1 MQVQRRLTRTGI
13 HDHANDARKAR
24 ASSLRV
30 GRADDP
36 AEADAD
42 RFADQLLNDLSTR
55 PTMVRRSTPP
65 GADPLGGSP
74 VSVEIES
81 RIRAAGSGRSLP
93 SHMQRA
99 VERQSGRDFGGVR
112 IHTGAE
118 ADQLSTSLQAEAFTV
133 GSDVFFSQGS
143 YQPGTTAG
151 NDVLAH
157 ELGHVMQHGDGL
169 AARSIQRRGS
179 KKDKGAKQ
187 PELSASEG
195 AQQAFDGSSSA
206 ELVTLYDLEK
216 QITTLWGAITK
227 VAKNHTRGNADG
239 QRSAEL
245 IVAAVENILSRL
257 PKVSSQSGQELGKE
271 YPNQFASL
279 CGIKAEAQLILDERL
294 VEEAKR
300 LDTEAYFA
308 EGTTAGRQS
317 GQDDEGNATF
327 DRYKELSKSA
337 GNQAFN
343 DGAIG
348 TGTGEGRDQR
358 SVDGV
363 EAGLRLGLSRGEIA
377 AIITFTVGDYQ
388 YINPA
393 TANKRSWMRTAP
405 DKVGATPEDNLTDK
419 PNQTQEE
426 KDRYTAQLQ
435 EETAR
440 YPDQPDNKE
449 TISDVG
455 RAREIRERDLAT
467 LPAKEYQKKYPAD
480 ARKVAYNKLLPGR
493 LQGAKTRDDEDQ
505 DLTAARVH
513 KLNERNEKLDR
524 RHAEGSRHAGVLV
537 QAMSKLPVYN
547 GDVWRGEFMSHE
559 KFNKQFEGKSTSKLN
574 PFAAKSA
581 ENFKPIQKM
590 PSKEAVASNSK
601 VRSVAEQFAKTESL
615 GKIGEGGKPSLGRK
629 VLWKIH
635 LTNGRDISD
644 LSFNEWEVEVATLP
658 GATFV
663 IDGAAKEGDTVVVS
677 VHQTDNAKFVT
688 PKLKKKTEA
697 GKSTKF
703 DEMNTADGPSK
714 EAMKAGV
721 DMHPAKRPES
731 PNKLQKAKRQK

>member
-1 MQVQRRLTRTGI
+1 MQVQRRLTRSGI
-13 HDHANDARKAR
+13 HDHASDARKAR

-55 PTMVRRSTPP
+55 PTMVRRSTPS

-81 RIRAAGSGRSLP
+81 RIRSAGSGRSLP
-93 SHMQRA
+93 PHMQRA

-133 GSDVFFSQGS
+133 GSDVFFRQGS

-157 ELGHVMQHGDGL
+157 ELGHVVQHGDGL

-206 ELVTLYDLEK
+206 ELVTLYDLQK
-216 QITTLWGAITK
+216 QIDTLWSAITK
-227 VAKNHTRGNADG
+227 VAKNHTPGNADS
-239 QRSAEL
+239 QNAAEL
-245 IVAAVENILSRL
+245 IVAAVDNILWRL
-257 PKVSSQSGQELGKE
+257 PKVSSQSGKEFGKE

-279 CGIKAEAQLILDERL
+279 RGIKAEAQLILDERL
-294 VEEAKR
+294 VEEAKK
-300 LDTEAYFA
+300 LDTESYFA
-308 EGTTAGRQS
+308 EGTSAGRQS
-317 GQDDEGNATF
+317 GVDGDGNATF
-327 DRYKELSKSA
+327 ARYKELSPSA
-337 GNQAFN
+337 QNNAFN
-343 DGAIG
+343 DSTKE
-348 TGTGEGRDQR
+348 TGREQR
-358 SVDGV
+358 SIDGV

-377 AIITFTVGDYQ
+377 AIITFSVGDYQ

-405 DKVGATPEDNLTDK
+405 DKVGGTPDDNLTDK

-426 KDRYTAQLQ
+426 KARYVAQLQ
-435 EETAR
+435 EENAR
-440 YPDQPDNKE
+440 YPDQPDNEEK
-449 TISDVG
+449 ISDVG

-480 ARKVAYNKLLPGR
+480 AREVAYNKLLPGR

-505 DLTAARVH
+505 DLTAARVQ

-537 QAMSKLPVYN
+537 QALSKLPIYN

-581 ENFKPIQKM
+581 ETFKPIQKM

-601 VRSVAEQFAKTESL
+601 VRSVAEQFAKIESL

-697 GKSTKF
+697 GRSTKF
-703 DEMNTADGPSK
+703 DEMNTADGPSN